1 MNEESIGELT
11 IDVKPTER
19 PKVRTK
25 AKRDII
31 RFTGE
36 KPTAINLEHVTCM
49 YIEGKR
55 ITFEFYTKAQF
66 IDFQDE
72 AAAESVFE
80 VLLQTWSSEVEIK
93 ENKCGAC

>member
-1 MNEESIGELT
+1 MNEEAIGELT
-11 IDVKPTER
+11 TDVIQGER
-19 PKVRTK
+19 PKVRTT

-36 KPTAINLEHVTCM
+36 KPTAINLEHVTSM

-72 AAAESVFE
+72 AAAASVFE